1 MLLSSRWNPSSTW
14 SCGRSKQKQKLEDE
28 TQDSCL
34 NDCQTWTHTK
44 NKKPSMHKPGSSDA
58 CFSKPVRKNMHCL
71 KGGLSTSSSLE
82 KQNNPL
88 RHDDGIR
95 GVRESLNIQCL
106 SLHEQA
112 RNHQLSLVSD
122 SDPAVGKSL
131 WAGATAEWETEH
143 SAAPSTPHRL

>member
-71 KGGLSTSSSLE
+71 KGGLSSSLE
-82 KQNNPL
+82 KQNNPV

-95 GVRESLNIQCL
+95 GVCESLNIQCL